1 MLTVRAG
8 LGVVPGMR
16 DSDATAAIKVGS
28 AMGTGVGIAVGTDP
42 VGPDWTTDLAVSAG
56 IDGSLY
62 LVQKLF
68 GKTIAQNA
76 ATHFGL

>member
-28 AMGTGVGIAVGTDP
+28 AMGTGVGIAVGTGTDVAIEASDITL
-42 VGPDWTTDLAVSAG
+42 VGGDLRAVAG
-56 IDGSLY
+56 MPTEPGMGALQY
-62 LVQKLF
+62 
-68 GKTIAQNA
+68 
-76 ATHFGL
+76 